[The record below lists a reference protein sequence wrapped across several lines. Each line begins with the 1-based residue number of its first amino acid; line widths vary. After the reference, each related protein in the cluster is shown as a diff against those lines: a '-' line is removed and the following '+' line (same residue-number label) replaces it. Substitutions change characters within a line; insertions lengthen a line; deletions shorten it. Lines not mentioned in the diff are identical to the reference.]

1 MKRTTL
7 DDFVIKNKLGD
18 YWYLN
23 IENPNIPKLL
33 KNINILE
40 DIETEEFEVY
50 IKIDPFIFRDKPEE
64 SLELIPKDTKAFLG
78 SYLGTIYSIEKDAE
92 NLWRLTYFNTIFYV
106 NLLDFCPY
114 IKIWDGE
121 SEHIMKGLPP
131 VLLSKV
137 MQTPMVFPEFIRY
150 YVEEDRKRHY

>member
-23 IENPNIPKLL
+23 IENPDIPFLL
-33 KNINILE
+33 KNTNILE
-40 DIETEEFEVY
+40 DIETKESEVY

-78 SYLGTIYSIEKDAE
+78 SYLGTIYSIEKDIE
-92 NLWRLTYFNTIFYV
+92 NLWRLNYLNTIFYV

-114 IKIWDGE
+114 VIIWDGE
-121 SEHIMKGLPP
+121 SDYIMKGLSPI
-131 VLLSKV
+131 LLSKV
-137 MQTPMVFPEFIRY
+137 MQTPMIFPEFIRY